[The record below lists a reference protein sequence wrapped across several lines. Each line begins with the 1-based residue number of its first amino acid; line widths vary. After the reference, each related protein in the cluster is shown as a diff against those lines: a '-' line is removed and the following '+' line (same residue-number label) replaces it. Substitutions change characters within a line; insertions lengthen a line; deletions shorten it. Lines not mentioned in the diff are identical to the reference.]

1 MLYNR
6 TRKMKYI
13 CTYTPE
19 REGAWPCIT
28 DIEADLNRGVSD
40 TSVAD
45 DVIQYVQI
53 RSLYREEKIIQRVR
67 YFE

>member
-1 MLYNR
+1 M
-6 TRKMKYI
+6 
-13 CTYTPE
+13 
-19 REGAWPCIT
+19 T

-67 YFE
+67 YFEKVVGQFHAHITTISDM